1 MRLSSTP
8 LLRASFVAA
17 WLISTALAM
26 PQVVDREDPPLL
38 SLPKP
43 IATADQGDKTRPSN
57 STAPSPSSP
66 HGEEEEEQQQQQQ
79 QPKQSIPP
87 IPITVRLFPSAP
99 GVKTCRGS
107 PFVDMALPAD
117 ASRQPTFT
125 TRDGQCYNLPGT
137 AQCGLFAGNKA
148 DGCEARLF
156 RGERCT
162 AFSNVAVF
170 QDELRPIGGFFASM
184 SIKCGIVPVEPKPL
198 SLGALGGKLQK
209 PVQGKGR
216 TRAARGAAAPDAGML
231 GE

>member
-1 MRLSSTP
+1 MRLSTAP

-17 WLISTALAM
+17 WLVSTALAM
-26 PQVVDREDPPLL
+26 PQVVDREDPPL

-43 IATADQGDKTRPSN
+43 IATADQGDKSRPSN
-57 STAPSPSSP
+57 STAASPSPPSQ
-66 HGEEEEEQQQQQQ
+66 GGEQQQEA
-79 QPKQSIPP
+79 KPP

-170 QDELRPIGGFFASM
+170 QDELRPVGGFFASM

-198 SLGALGGKLQK
+198 SLGGLGGKLQK
-209 PVQGKGR
+209 PVQGKRR
-216 TRAARGAAAPDAGML
+216 TRAARGAAPDAGMH

>member
-1 MRLSSTP
+1 MRLSSAP

-17 WLISTALAM
+17 WLVSAALAM
-26 PQVVDREDPPLL
+26 PQVVDREDPPL

-43 IATADQGDKTRPSN
+43 IATADQGDKTIPSN
-57 STAPSPSSP
+57 STP
-66 HGEEEEEQQQQQQ
+66 HGEQQQQQQ
-79 QPKQSIPP
+79 QQQQQEVKPP

-137 AQCGLFAGNKA
+137 AQCGIFAGNKA

-170 QDELRPIGGFFASM
+170 QDELRPVGGFFASM

-209 PVQGKGR
+209 PVQGKSR
-216 TRAARGAAAPDAGML
+216 TRAVRGAAPDAGMH

>member
-1 MRLSSTP
+1 MRLSSAP
-8 LLRASFVAA
+8 LLRATFVAA
-17 WLISTALAM
+17 WLVSTALAM
-26 PQVVDREDPPLL
+26 PQVVDREDPPL

-43 IATADQGDKTRPSN
+43 IATADEGDKARPSN
-57 STAPSPSSP
+57 STAASPSPPSQ
-66 HGEEEEEQQQQQQ
+66 GEEQQA
-79 QPKQSIPP
+79 KPP

-107 PFVDMALPAD
+107 PF
-117 ASRQPTFT
+117 
-125 TRDGQCYNLPGT
+125 CYNLPGT

-170 QDELRPIGGFFASM
+170 QDELRPVGGFFASM

-198 SLGALGGKLQK
+198 SLGGRGGKLQK
-209 PVQGKGR
+209 PVQGKRR
-216 TRAARGAAAPDAGML
+216 TTAARGSAPDAGMH